1 MGYQIAHKVA
11 CAVSRQNGAHLLL
24 FLSPTSENAQA
35 REGAV
40 EFDCN
45 DSERRED
52 GNRKARIQAKGSR
65 SPFRCLTLP
74 VTCNQMAVGMI
85 DRTLNRGQGA
95 SQPEITPEAL
105 EVIKAVTK
113 GCT

>member
-45 DSERRED
+45 ESVRRED
-52 GNRKARIQAKGSR
+52 PGKGPQESVQVSDATIYLQSNGSWHDRSHLEQRPRSIPAGNH
-65 SPFRCLTLP
+65 P
-74 VTCNQMAVGMI
+74 
-85 DRTLNRGQGA
+85 
-95 SQPEITPEAL
+95 
-105 EVIKAVTK
+105 
-113 GCT
+113 